1 LPHPTLCVEVNADHE
16 YQTQSRS
23 PLRSRQRTTTPS
35 GSTAPVRGT
44 TEASAPHRRC
54 LMESRAT
61 VDNIPKQP
69 RPQQLL
75 PWAIPRWPSMLKYQ
89 SQVTAQST
97 VLEHVRSSQ
106 LTLPPTLPRSILVV
120 PKRSTLTPRGMMM
133 DSDRRRICRYAEEH
147 PKSKQRQIGGVP
159 FRNIHLA
166 PLTIHLQ

>member
-1 LPHPTLCVEVNADHE
+1 MPYPTLCVEVNADHG

-61 VDNIPKQP
+61 IDSVPRQS

-75 PWAIPRWPSMLKYQ
+75 LWAIPRWPSMLKYQ

-97 VLEHVRSSQ
+97 VLEHARSCR
-106 LTLPPTLPRSILVV
+106 LTLSPTLPRSTLVV
-120 PKRSTLTPRGMMM
+120 PKRPTLTPQGILK

-147 PKSKQRQIGGVP
+147 PEIKQREIGGVP
-159 FRNIHLA
+159 FRKKHLA
-166 PLTIHLQ
+166 LLTIHLQ